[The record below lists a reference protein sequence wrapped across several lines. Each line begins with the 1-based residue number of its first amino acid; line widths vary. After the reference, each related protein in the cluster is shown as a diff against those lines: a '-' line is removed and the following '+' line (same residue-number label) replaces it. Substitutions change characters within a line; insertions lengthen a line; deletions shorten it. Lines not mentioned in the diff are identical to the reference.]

1 MPSKPVTLPSGQ
13 TVSPPK
19 IGRVLESFLPMQVLA
34 RLHAGGNRPAA
45 VEFPAA
51 VMFVDVSRYT
61 ALVEQLA
68 RRGNEGLEKI
78 PSLLNLSYA
87 RSVEMVYDRGGEV
100 LHLIGDA
107 MLAYWP
113 ADVDGLGSAVQAAA
127 DCAEAICG
135 NWRSLPGNE
144 QDEIGPALHVGVGA
158 GPLWVAALGGQP
170 VWSIVA
176 GGDAVIQAS
185 RAQALARRWEYV
197 LSPAAKLG
205 LIEKTGLGRPKPG
218 RSTVAPAPP
227 SADWLAD
234 FLPLQLRHIASE
246 TTSSSDADRHEF
258 TPSGEP
264 DRRASAR
271 LDTLADIRP
280 VTAMFA
286 RIYGIDHGDP
296 KALARHQTLCVAL
309 QEDLLDRGGP
319 AGELF
324 FDDKGLVF
332 TATFGAPG
340 TFHRD
345 DPEHAVDAACALAA
359 TVRHLGLS
367 TSVGVATGDALFR
380 VVGSPRRR
388 QLMVLGEPL
397 NRAARMMTAI
407 AEGVLCD
414 APTERASRDAFLFEQ
429 HGTLQLDGLGD
440 MAAVFRPLERRVATE
455 SATKLVGRHIEL
467 AFLKRTL
474 DETQDGGKRLIVVLG
489 ESGIG
494 KSALVNTFTDGLS
507 IEGIS
512 VSIAQAEWD
521 DRRTLLLPWRRVIA
535 SLLNIG
541 ADSHGLTVFEQI
553 ADRVRDI
560 PALVSRL
567 PLLDGFLGIEI
578 APTEGTRHLD
588 GAHRAD
594 ATMRL
599 LGDLIGALA
608 PQPVVLVLEDSQW
621 LDSASWR
628 LVEWVLASQSSM
640 LLILCVRPEEVPE
653 ELKSLLRRAESA
665 RMNVSGGESDDP
677 ARFIRIL
684 DLDELSDDSTC
695 ELVALTLGDVP
706 PDEDLA
712 RRVAALAGGN
722 PFFAEEITLTL
733 KSEGLIAVRNGRW
746 RPIQPLDGLR
756 YFEGVE
762 RVIRERIDR
771 LESTAQDVIKAAA
784 VVGRT
789 FTIEAL
795 ASLLGDGLT
804 AQQVEATV
812 ATLVASRLVRQG
824 ALGSPSYEFRHD
836 QIRDVVYGSIPS
848 ELRQRFHGALATWM
862 ESNGSGTIGSDVAL
876 LVQHF
881 EAARNRDKAIKYAD
895 LAATEALQIGAF
907 REVEA
912 FLGICFSHES
922 RQQPTSLEQRLQ
934 AVRWRRQLAEAHY
947 SRGDIHAQG
956 VWIRRAL
963 TLAGEAIPRSKVVL
977 FGLLIGNAIQ
987 LALQHFFLP
996 PPDRSGAANLW
1007 EREIA
1012 RCMNQAVM
1020 VDYFELRFLQ
1030 GMRHVVRAVTLAEH
1044 TGLTIET
1051 AVSSAQLACGLGIMG
1066 HRRACDY
1073 FMARAERTAIALGDP
1088 AIHSHVCNLDA
1099 LWRTG
1104 HCDWSVVDRRLQQS
1118 QDLCIRAGDQLR
1130 WCNAQVI
1137 RFWSLYYRG
1146 EWGVLEQTAQALLSR
1161 AQNSGNIQQEVWAL
1175 RCKSLCALHSDNP
1188 REAVEVFRLITSA
1201 MLGSADLAAQV
1212 SSKGALAL
1220 ALARIGQH
1228 TESIQAVDECL
1239 HLLREIPRP
1248 TAHSTLVGIS
1258 GMCEVLL
1265 RGREAG
1271 LSREYDQWS
1280 EWERQALY
1288 ELKRY
1293 SRVFP
1298 VGGPQFG
1305 LWTGVAHWLDGRKA
1319 LALST
1324 WKNAMSMAKR
1334 LSLRQDESM
1343 IAAEL
1348 RRRLD

>member
-1 MPSKPVTLPSGQ
+1 MTRNGGGQ
-13 TVSPPK
+13 L
-19 IGRVLESFLPMQVLA
+19 LESFLPVQLLS
-34 RLHAGGNRPAA
+34 RLHAAGRIRPSA

-68 RRGNEGLEKI
+68 RRGKEGLEKI
-78 PSLLNLSYA
+78 PSLLNLSYS

-100 LHLIGDA
+100 LHIVGDA

-113 ADVDGLGSAVQAAA
+113 ADSDGLGSAVQAAA

-135 NWRSLPGNE
+135 NRRDLPGNE
-144 QDEIGPALHVGVGA
+144 QNEIGPALHVGIGA

-170 VWSIVA
+170 VWSLIA
-176 GGDAVIQAS
+176 GGEAVLQAS
-185 RAQALARRWEYV
+185 QAQTLAHRWEYV
-197 LSPAAKLG
+197 LSPAAKLS
-205 LIEKTGLGRPKPG
+205 LGAERTNPAW
-218 RSTVAPAPP
+218 STPAPAPP
-227 SADWLAD
+227 GTDWLAD
-234 FLPLQLRHIASE
+234 FLPLQLRNIAAE
-246 TTSSSDADRHEF
+246 TASIHDADSHTF
-258 TPSGEP
+258 MAVGVQ
-264 DRRASAR
+264 DRRTSVR
-271 LDTLADIRP
+271 LDALADVRP
-280 VTAMFA
+280 VTALFA
-286 RIYGIDHGDP
+286 RILGIDSGDS
-296 KALARHQTLCVAL
+296 KTLARYQKLCVAL
-309 QEDLLDRGGP
+309 QEVLLVRGGP

-345 DPEHAVDAACALAA
+345 DPERAVDAACAIAA
-359 TVRHLGLS
+359 TVRNLGLT

-380 VVGSPRRR
+380 VVGNARRR

-407 AEGVLCD
+407 AQGVLCD
-414 APTERASRDAFLFEQ
+414 APTERKGRDAFLFEQ
-429 HGTLQLDGLGD
+429 HGSLQLDGLGD
-440 MAAVFRPLERRVATE
+440 MAAVFRPLERRVAAE
-455 SATKLVGRHIEL
+455 SATKLVGRQNEL
-467 AFLKRTL
+467 AFLRRTFE
-474 DETQDGGKRLIVVLG
+474 ETHDGGKRLVVVLG

-507 IEGIS
+507 IEGVAVS
-512 VSIAQAEWD
+512 VAQAERD
-521 DRRTLLLPWRRVIA
+521 DRRTSLRPWRRVIA
-535 SLLNIG
+535 SLLNIS
-541 ADSHGLTVFEQI
+541 ADSDGLTVVEQI
-553 ADRVRDI
+553 ADRVRNI
-560 PALVSRL
+560 PSLVSRL

-608 PQPVVLVLEDSQW
+608 PQPVVMVLEDSQW

-640 LLILCVRPEEVPE
+640 LLLLCVRPEEVPE

-665 RMNVSGGESDDP
+665 RMNISGGESSDP
-677 ARFIRIL
+677 ARFVRIL
-684 DLDELSDDSTC
+684 DLEELSDGSIC
-695 ELVALTLGDVP
+695 ELVSLTLGDVP

-712 RRVAALAGGN
+712 RRVAVLADGN

-746 RPIQPLDGLR
+746 RPIQPLDGLQ

-771 LESTAQDVIKAAA
+771 LDSTAQDVIRAAS
-784 VVGRT
+784 VVGRS
-789 FTIEAL
+789 FTMEAL
-795 ASLLGDGLT
+795 APLLGDGSPRQEIET
-804 AQQVEATV
+804 AVES
-812 ATLVASRLVRQG
+812 LVDSRLVRQG
-824 ALGSPSYEFRHD
+824 SSASPGYEFRHD

-848 ELRQRFHGALATWM
+848 DLRQRFHGALATWM
-862 ESNGSGTIGSDVAL
+862 ESDESDPIISRVTL

-881 EAARNRDKAIKYAD
+881 EAARNREKAIKYAD

-956 VWIRRAL
+956 VWVRRAL
-963 TLAGEAIPRSKVVL
+963 TLAGEAIPRSKIVL
-977 FGLLIGNAIQ
+977 SGQLLGNAVQ
-987 LALQHFFLP
+987 LALQQIFLSP
-996 PPDRSGAANLW
+996 GVRSRTGPANLW
-1007 EREIA
+1007 EREMA
-1012 RCMNQAVM
+1012 RCMNQAAM

-1030 GMRHVVRAVTLAEH
+1030 GMRHLVRAVTLAEH
-1044 TGLTIET
+1044 TGLTIEM

-1099 LWRTG
+1099 LWRIG
-1104 HCDWSVVDRRLQQS
+1104 HCDWSIVDRRLDQS

-1137 RFWSLYYRG
+1137 RFWALYYRG

-1161 AQNSGNIQQEVWAL
+1161 AQNSGNIQQELWAL
-1175 RCKSLCALHSDNP
+1175 RCKSLCALHTNNP

-1220 ALARIGQH
+1220 ARTGQH
-1228 TESIQAVDECL
+1228 TESIQVVEECL
-1239 HLLREIPRP
+1239 HLLREMPRP

-1258 GMCEVLL
+1258 GVCEVLL

-1271 LSREYDQWS
+1271 LSREYDQWV
-1280 EWERQALY
+1280 EWERQALH
-1288 ELKRY
+1288 ELNRY
-1293 SRVFP
+1293 SRIFP
-1298 VGGPQFG
+1298 VGRPQLG
-1305 LWTGVAHWLDGRKA
+1305 LWTGVAEWLDGRKA
-1319 LALST
+1319 LAFST
-1324 WKNAMSMAKR
+1324 WRNAMALAKR
-1334 LSLRQDESM
+1334 LSLRQDEAM